1 MKKIFEIARWEYIEK
16 VRTKTFIISL
26 IITPI
31 LIILFSTIPMLFS
44 QEQNFESTKL
54 IGVINI
60 AGIEFSELNSELS
73 SYKTADNQPEYLLVN
88 IYDPSISISDN
99 KKISDSKVQS
109 GTLFGYVIILKSN
122 KDSLYGE
129 FRSKVL
135 SETKDFYRIE
145 DAIKKVTLKERLK
158 SLNINAN
165 VIKSVTDNVI
175 IKNKFINNDKTANE
189 NLIALFYKSIIYI
202 VLLTLM
208 IIYSGQLLVRSLLEE
223 KSNRLIEILISS
235 CKPQQLLT
243 GKILGLSALAVTQ
256 MIIWLLLGYIL
267 LGSNLISVSSLN
279 NLPGIIL
286 FFVLGFLFY
295 SSLLVGIGSIVSSE
309 QEAQQITSYLSMI
322 LIIPVVIIIPAI
334 QNPDSLLIK
343 FLTYFPFTTSSIM
356 ILKLNIGRVTSSEL
370 LLTATIML
378 FSIFIVIKLSSQIFK
393 AGILYYDK
401 MPSLREIKKWILHK

>member
-1 MKKIFEIARWEYIEK
+1 
-16 VRTKTFIISL
+16 
-26 IITPI
+26 
-31 LIILFSTIPMLFS
+31 MLFS
-44 QEQNFESTKL
+44 QDQNFESTKL

-60 AGIEFSELNSELS
+60 AGIEFSQLNNELS
-73 SYKTADNQPEYLLVN
+73 TYKTADNQPEYLLVN

-99 KKISDSKVQS
+99 KKIFDSKVQS
-109 GTLFGYVIILKSN
+109 GTLFGYVILLKSD

-145 DAIKKVTLKERLK
+145 EAIKKVIVKEKLK

-175 IKNKFINNDKTANE
+175 IKNKIINNDKNANE
-189 NLIALFYKSIIYI
+189 NLIAVFYKSIIYI

-279 NLPGIIL
+279 NLSGIIL
-286 FFVLGFLFY
+286 FFILGFLFY
-295 SSLLVGIGSIVSSE
+295 SSLLVGIGSIVSTE

-343 FLTYFPFTTSSIM
+343 FLTYFPFTTSSII

-370 LLTATIML
+370 LLTTAIML
-378 FSIFIVIKLSSQIFK
+378 FSIIIVIKLSSQIFK